1 MKYDTNTFEM
11 TFYLSNFIGAR
22 TVVEEDEN
30 GEPEVGVFIPAARN
44 GLAHSR
50 EDNEKWLTW
59 GFVQELDMPMGGF
72 THRVMHKTNPAHLR
86 EIKSQG
92 FDVPLL
98 ARMKPTRFYH
108 RKKTNVDTR
117 VDSDGIDL

>member
-1 MKYDTNTFEM
+1 MEYDTNTFEM

-44 GLAHSR
+44 GLMLARDGSK
-50 EDNEKWLTW
+50 KWLTW

-86 EIKSQG
+86 ELKRQG
-92 FDVPLL
+92 FEVPLL

-108 RKKTNVDTR
+108 RKKKNVDTR

>member
-22 TVVEEDEN
+22 TVVVEDEN

-50 EDNEKWLTW
+50 EDSEKWLTW

-72 THRVMHKTNPAHLR
+72 THRVMHKTNPAHLS

-92 FDVPLL
+92 FEVPLL

-108 RKKTNVDTR
+108 RKKKNVDTR

>member
-1 MKYDTNTFEM
+1 MTYDNNTFEM

-30 GEPEVGVFIPAARN
+30 GEPEVGIFIPAARN
-44 GLAHSR
+44 GLIPSR
-50 EDNEKWLTW
+50 KDSGKWLTW
-59 GFVQELDMPMGGF
+59 GFVQEMDMPMGGY

-86 EIKSQG
+86 ELKRQG
-92 FDVPLL
+92 LEAPLL

-108 RKKTNVDTR
+108 RKKKNVDTR

>member
-1 MKYDTNTFEM
+1 MTYDNNTFEM

-44 GLAHSR
+44 GLMLARDGSK
-50 EDNEKWLTW
+50 KWLTW
-59 GFVQELDMPMGGF
+59 GFVQEMDMPMGGF

-86 EIKSQG
+86 ELKRQG
-92 FDVPLL
+92 FEVPLL

-108 RKKTNVDTR
+108 RKKKNVDTR

>member
-1 MKYDTNTFEM
+1 MANTFEM

-44 GLAHSR
+44 GLMLARDGSK
-50 EDNEKWLTW
+50 KWLTW

-92 FDVPLL
+92 FEVPLL

-108 RKKTNVDTR
+108 RKKKNVDTR

>member
-1 MKYDTNTFEM
+1 MTYDNNTFEM

-44 GLAHSR
+44 GLMLARDGSK
-50 EDNEKWLTW
+50 KWLTW
-59 GFVQELDMPMGGF
+59 GFVQEMDMPMGGF

-92 FDVPLL
+92 FEVPLL
-98 ARMKPTRFYH
+98 ARMKPARFYH
-108 RKKTNVDTR
+108 RKKKNGDTR

>member
-1 MKYDTNTFEM
+1 MAYDNNTFEM

-22 TVVEEDEN
+22 TVVAEDEN
-30 GEPEVGVFIPAARN
+30 GEPEVGVFIPAERN
-44 GLAHSR
+44 GLMLSR
-50 EDNEKWLTW
+50 GEGEKWMTW
-59 GFVQELDMPMGGF
+59 GFVQEMDMPMAGF

-86 EIKSQG
+86 EIKRQG
-92 FDVPLL
+92 FDAPLL

-108 RKKTNVDTR
+108 RKKANTNTR